1 MIDRI
6 RKIMEEEG
14 MPYGKFAEEIGI
26 NSSRLSHYISG
37 RNNVSLDLVTRI
49 LERFRGINP
58 EWLLFGRG
66 EMYKSAEAK
75 GVYREPDL
83 FSSQLVTPPENPL
96 SSNEAD
102 KLYNNTQMMDFSEPE
117 QLITPD
123 NISKNISQFSESQ
136 PVEPIKSM
144 SKNKHEIEKIIVMY
158 TDSTF
163 DCYSPNG
170 HRI

>member
-6 RKIMEEEG
+6 KKIMEEEG

-26 NSSRLSHYISG
+26 NGSRLSHYISG
-37 RNNVSLDLVTRI
+37 RNNVSLDLVSRI

-83 FSSQLVTPPENPL
+83 FSPQPVKQEIPL
-96 SSNEAD
+96 IANEAD
-102 KLYNNTQMMDFSEPE
+102 KSSDFMPDTDFSEPE
-117 QLITPD
+117 RLITAE
-123 NISKNISQFSESQ
+123 NKNNEPLQSFESQ

-144 SKNKHEIEKIIVMY
+144 SKSKREIEKIIVMY

>member
-6 RKIMEEEG
+6 KKIMEEEG

-26 NSSRLSHYISG
+26 NGSRLSHYISG

-49 LERFRGINP
+49 LERFRGINS

-75 GVYREPDL
+75 GTYREPDL
-83 FSSQLVTPPENPL
+83 FSPQPVKQEKPL
-96 SSNEAD
+96 IANEAD
-102 KLYNNTQMMDFSEPE
+102 KSSNFIPDTEFSEPE
-117 QLITPD
+117 QLITAENTNKIPLQ
-123 NISKNISQFSESQ
+123 SFESQ
-136 PVEPIKSM
+136 PIEPIKNT
-144 SKNKHEIEKIIVMY
+144 SKNHREIEKIIVMY

-163 DCYSPNG
+163 DSYLPNG